1 MVVEAHTRGG
11 ELGSALHQ
19 SYLDRGFTL
28 VRMDDNPADPS
39 GACSQRPATVERHA
53 GPDGFA
59 GDRQ

>member
-1 MVVEAHTRGG
+1 MVVEAHARGG

-28 VRMDDNPADPS
+28 VRMNNNP
-39 GACSQRPATVERHA
+39 A
-53 GPDGFA
+53 GPDVVHDNTTNNRELPPFDGFT